1 MHRQA
6 QSNERRFVTVPTTR
20 DRAFVGFGV
29 LSLEG
34 DMQGLEL

>member
-1 MHRQA
+1 MQREA
-6 QSNERRFVTVPTTR
+6 ESSERKFVTVPVR